1 MMKRMMAAVL
11 ALMMVFALVAC
22 GSANGGQESEAPD
35 LQAYYDDFMASLG
48 DNAPMMMAIEG
59 DMLEAAYP
67 GLSEYTLKQSVL
79 QMAGISA
86 VAFEM
91 ALVEAESEADAQA
104 IKTIFQSRVDSQIKG
119 GAMYPATVEAW
130 ENASVIQDGKVVALI
145 VAGEDQTAAVDAF
158 NALLV

>member
-1 MMKRMMAAVL
+1 
-11 ALMMVFALVAC
+11 
-22 GSANGGQESEAPD
+22 
-35 LQAYYDDFMASLG
+35 
-48 DNAPMMMAIEG
+48 
-59 DMLEAAYP
+59 
-67 GLSEYTLKQSVL
+67 
-79 QMAGISA
+79 MAGISA

-130 ENASVIQDGKVVALI
+130 ENASVIQDGNVVALI

-158 NALLV
+158 NALFA